1 MSSPRLRAALI
12 VLASSLGLGACA
24 YDGYGYGGGY
34 ASVGYGGYC
43 DPYYDD
49 CYGGGYGDPWYGW
62 YDGYYYPGFGFYI
75 YDQYRR
81 PFRWN
86 DNHRRYWESRRHRW
100 GDRNWNDRRWE
111 RWDHWDRNRDG
122 RQWRGD
128 DGRRWRDRDGDGR
141 WRDRGNRGDGQ
152 WRGRRWRGSD
162 GGASSGSTQ
171 PSAAPRAPSSRSDG
185 SRNRGRPIIR
195 DPNRRD

>member
-24 YDGYGYGGGY
+24 YDGYGYGRGY

-49 CYGGGYGDPWYGW
+49 CYGGYYGDPWYGW

-100 GDRNWNDRRWE
+100 GDRNLNDRRWE
-111 RWDHWDRNRDG
+111 RWDGWDRNRDG
-122 RQWRGD
+122 RGWRD
-128 DGRRWRDRDGDGR
+128 NDGRQWRDRDGDGR

-162 GGASSGSTQ
+162 RDTSGSTQ
-171 PSAAPRAPSSRSDG
+171 PSAARAPSSRSDG
-185 SRNRGRPIIR
+185 PRYRGRPTIR